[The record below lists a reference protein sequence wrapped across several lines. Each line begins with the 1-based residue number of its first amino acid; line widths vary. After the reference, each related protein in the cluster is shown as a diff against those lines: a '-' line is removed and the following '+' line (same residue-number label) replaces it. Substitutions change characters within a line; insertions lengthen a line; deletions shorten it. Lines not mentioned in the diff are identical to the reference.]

1 MSNLTASKPYPTKDF
16 QRPTGA
22 QLSSLH
28 SAEVMKIFSLYAL
41 ALTVMAVMGCN
52 RAHDGAQDVVVGGL
66 YASKGEDGTFRI
78 SKVLA
83 VDESAVHVRI
93 SKNKFPCLP
102 QNLDSSTLSMGKLG
116 DPDGFG
122 IGHAPIAKEGW
133 LSSHVFLKKEP
144 VRDDELEGYKYY
156 LEEMRK
162 K

>member
-1 MSNLTASKPYPTKDF
+1 
-16 QRPTGA
+16 
-22 QLSSLH
+22 
-28 SAEVMKIFSLYAL
+28 MKIVSFCAL
-41 ALTVMAVMGCN
+41 ALIAIAVIGCN
-52 RAHDGAQDVVVGGL
+52 RAHDAAQDIIVGGL

-93 SKNKFPCLP
+93 YKNKLPSLP
-102 QNLDSSTLSMGKLG
+102 QNLDSSTLSLGKVG

-133 LSSHVFLKKEP
+133 LTSHIFLKKEP
-144 VRDDELEGYKYY
+144 VRNDELEGYKYY

>member
-1 MSNLTASKPYPTKDF
+1 MLLFHVGRTGRALPE
-16 QRPTGA
+16 QRR
-22 QLSSLH
+22 
-28 SAEVMKIFSLYAL
+28 SADAMKIFSLYVL
-41 ALTVMAVMGCN
+41 ALIVMTVMGCN
-52 RAHDGAQDVVVGGL
+52 RAHDGAHDIVVGGL

-93 SKNKFPCLP
+93 YKNKFPSLP
-102 QNLDSSTLSMGKLG
+102 QNLDLSTLSMGKLG
-116 DPDGFG
+116 DSDGFG

-133 LSSHVFLKKEP
+133 LTSHVFLKKEP
-144 VRDDELEGYKYY
+144 VRDYELEGYNYY

>member
-1 MSNLTASKPYPTKDF
+1 
-16 QRPTGA
+16 
-22 QLSSLH
+22 
-28 SAEVMKIFSLYAL
+28 MKIILFFSLAL
-41 ALTVMAVMGCN
+41 IVIAVVGCSRRN
-52 RAHDGAQDVVVGGL
+52 TTEVIVVGGL
-66 YASKGEDGTFRI
+66 YASKSEDGSFRV

-93 SKNKFPCLP
+93 YKNKFSALP
-102 QNLDSSTLSMGKLG
+102 QNLDTSTLSLGKVG

-133 LSSHVFLKKEP
+133 LASQVFLKKEP
-144 VRDDELEGYKYY
+144 VRDEELQGYQYY